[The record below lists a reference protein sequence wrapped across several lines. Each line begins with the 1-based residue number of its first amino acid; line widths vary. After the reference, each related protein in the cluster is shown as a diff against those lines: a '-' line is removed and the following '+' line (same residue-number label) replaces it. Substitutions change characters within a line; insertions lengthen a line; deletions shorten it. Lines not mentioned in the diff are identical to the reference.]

1 MFMKTKIALVDDH
14 QLTREPLALY
24 FSRHSSY
31 EVIMQAGD
39 GKTFIDQ
46 IRKSE
51 VLPDIVVLDL
61 MMPVMDGFEVALWL
75 QQYHKYIQVLV
86 LTMSHQYGMIARLL
100 QLGVRGILSKE
111 DDLAELESALN
122 TLRQRKHYMNRHVT
136 SAMFREHL
144 NDKTAKEDMER
155 ISNAEFRF
163 LRLCCSELTYGAIA
177 ERMYVSPR
185 TVESYRDSLFEKF
198 NLRSRYGLIMF
209 ACRKGI
215 VDFENN
221 DPVMHLG
228 SKPEL

>member
-1 MFMKTKIALVDDH
+1 MKTKIALVDDH
-14 QLTREPLALY
+14 QITREPLALY
-24 FSRHSSY
+24 LNRHSNY
-31 EVIMQAGD
+31 EVIMEAGD

-46 IRKSE
+46 IRKSQ

-86 LTMSHQYGMIARLL
+86 LTMSHKYGMIARLL
-100 QLGVRGILSKE
+100 QLGVKGILSKE
-111 DDLAELESALN
+111 DNLEELENALN
-122 TLRQRKHYMNRHVT
+122 TLRQRKIYMNRHVT
-136 SAMFREHL
+136 GSMFKEHL

-155 ISNAEFRF
+155 ITNAEFRF
-163 LRLCCSELTYGAIA
+163 LRLCCSELTYSAIA

-198 NLRSRYGLIMF
+198 NIRSRYGLIMF

-215 VDFENN
+215 IDLEGN
-221 DPVMHLG
+221 DPVMYLG
-228 SKPEL
+228 SRPEY